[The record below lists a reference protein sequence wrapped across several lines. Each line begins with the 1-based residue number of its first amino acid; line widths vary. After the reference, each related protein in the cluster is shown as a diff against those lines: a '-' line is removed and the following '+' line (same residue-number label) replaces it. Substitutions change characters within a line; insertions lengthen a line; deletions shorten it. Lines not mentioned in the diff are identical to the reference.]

1 MSKSGTSKQRYT
13 ATVAWRCI
21 ALAIAG
27 PLALAPRTAHAQF
40 FDAPGP
46 GEIDEPFRPGGRQ
59 VVSGDLTSAQSKPA
73 LSMRSVGGSDI
84 GPYGD
89 GSRSEN
95 MLLTF
100 RSGTLSLSGD
110 DGVGIL
116 VETKGGD
123 GRSIPRGTREPGGSG
138 GRGGDI
144 DILLEPAATIRT
156 SGRSAHGVQAVSTGG
171 DGGNGGDGRVFGPTG
186 KPGGDGGAA
195 GHITIV
201 NRGTIVTSG
210 EGAFGLYARNA
221 GGRGGNGGDDKGI
234 VFSRGGK
241 AGEAGGQF
249 EITVDN
255 SGSITTSGDHGIG
268 IFAKSLGGGGGD
280 GGDAKG
286 GLVSIGGRG
295 GNSGDGGDIIVT
307 NSRSVLT
314 SGRFAA
320 GLSLETTGGG
330 GSAGGS
336 ALAAT
341 PGLFN
346 VAVGGDAGSN
356 GDGGQIKAINGG
368 TIITRG
374 ELSPAIKAAST
385 GGGGGT
391 AGTANVIGSINLF
404 SLGLGGSAGDGGR
417 GGRVEVNNN
426 GRLETHEAQSE
437 GILAVSTGGGGGQG
451 GAAKVLGIV
460 SVLKLGIGG
469 AGGAGGDG
477 GAVTVANG
485 GQIVTKGAQSA
496 AISALSVGGGGGHGG
511 AADVISVSP
520 TANISLAIGA
530 TGGAGGNGGAVHV
543 HNGDAGTIVTEKAG
557 SSGIKAQSI
566 GQGGGNGSMASSS
579 ALTIGLAPST
589 DPISA
594 VSFNMALGGSGAAG
608 GGGGPVTV
616 GNTGA
621 ITTGGAFAD
630 GIFAQSAGGG
640 GGEGGFALTRSLT
653 IAAGHAVTIA
663 STIGGKGG
671 IGGRGSG
678 VLVESSGRITTTGDS
693 AMGILAQS
701 VGGGGGKG
709 GGVFTSMGASYSSIA
724 ERWTNPTQVTA
735 HSIALSIA
743 VGGEGGIGNA
753 GDNVIVRNAGAIST
767 SGANAFGIVAQSIG
781 GGGGMGGNSQT
792 LTGGSATVT
801 ANVTVGGK
809 GGAGNH
815 GGKVDVSNT
824 GDITTKGSGSAAL
837 FAQSVGGGGG
847 HGGSASTLS
856 HEVYDAAF
864 AAGGNVN
871 GIASLWQAL
880 RQAKGDPDFLKSWGQ
895 KKWDISA
902 SVSTGIALGGNGLG
916 GGDGGD
922 VKVEN
927 TKSLQTEGER
937 SPGIFAQSVG
947 GGGGNAGAVKN
958 DEEENKIANIAG
970 LIAKVVEL
978 GLGAKAFSAFKAL
991 DLSFSTN
998 INVGGQGG
1006 SGGSGGVVAV
1016 NNRGTISTKSAE
1028 SPGILAQS
1036 IGGGGGNGGQ
1046 IGQEAEAPPAFSLPS
1061 VLDLLPLSP
1070 SGNVTIGVGGKG
1082 GANGS
1087 GSVVIV
1093 SNSGTIATAGAS
1105 SEGILAQSIGGGG
1118 GNGGSSNSAVGS
1130 ANLNL
1135 AIDIGGRGGAAGM
1148 GSFVAVHHEGG
1159 AISTSGANSAGIV
1172 AQSVG
1177 GGGGRSAASTIGGG
1191 LAIEHLTHKSQVKA
1205 GTAGSGGG
1213 LGGPVQ
1219 VIAKGA
1225 VTTKGEQSAG
1235 IVAQSI
1241 GGGGGLVTL
1250 QVVLDEKTLRPEL
1263 PAPTRTTDTTLV
1275 LGASG
1280 GIQGDGGEVRVNLE
1294 GALQTSGVN
1303 AFGVLAQ
1310 GIGGGGGFVAAPA
1323 SEVENGPLRVTLGA
1337 SDGATGHGGAVNV
1350 QVGTITT
1357 SGRNA
1362 HGIVAQSIGAGGGV
1376 AGLTTSAGKVSLD
1389 RASKG
1394 GFGDARSV
1402 SVGVAGKV
1410 STTGDGAIGV
1420 LAQAI
1425 GGGGGL
1431 TGDAASVRYG
1441 PGLVRDS
1448 SFVGGAGEG
1457 GDIAIRVNGE
1467 VGTAGA
1473 NAPAI
1478 LAMSLGSGAVFSD
1491 QGIMLMRPWEAAGNS
1506 GRLIDISVGDNG
1518 KVSATGAGSPG
1529 IYAVS
1534 MGNSGAGVGGNH
1546 RGEEIRINIGA
1557 RASVS
1562 GGTGDQ
1568 AAGIATITPA
1578 LTVITNA
1585 GTVSALGGLA
1595 IQTANRARIENS
1607 GTVVGNVLLGAGSTF
1622 ENREPGRLHSGT
1634 TLRMATLNNAGILN
1648 PGGENALGAT
1658 SFSFVRTALDGSLQ
1672 QSATGRY
1679 AVDLDYY
1686 DRKGDFLSV
1695 SAPSRFDGK
1704 VKPLPLRALR
1714 DIPLEIARFEQP
1726 LSSYGAVIDDRSPV
1740 FHYDL
1745 KQSGQQSVTIAM
1757 GAKFAPDGLALA
1769 KDQAATANYLQQV
1782 WDQQGPDSPAD
1793 GARETASRIF
1803 GHLSR
1808 VQSQEAYLGALK
1820 EISND
1825 ATGARGAAMA
1835 NEARAFAER
1844 LNSCPAFVS
1853 ADASMREVDCVWGRS
1868 IATRI
1873 DRSGSIDD
1881 SGYRTKQLTLQVGGQ
1896 KQVSPGWFLGG
1907 SLGYS
1912 AAHTTT
1918 SYDDVDIRSQ
1928 GVMAGAVLKREIGPW
1943 LLSASLLAGY
1953 DTADLKRDVL
1963 LGSYFARASGTAHA
1977 LQLGGKLRA
1986 SYQFTFGNWYLKPMA
2001 DLDLHFIKQY
2011 GYRERG
2017 AGLFDLVT
2025 LDQSRLG
2032 ATLSPALEI
2041 GTRLEIA
2048 GMATRAYLNA
2058 GASFAS
2064 QDGWQQRQ
2072 RFSALGS
2079 GDGSPSFKSET
2090 GMPRAYGNARAGI
2103 DLVTKSGWE
2112 LRAEYGLRAASGYR
2126 EQSAELR
2133 AAFRF

>member
-1 MSKSGTSKQRYT
+1 M
-13 ATVAWRCI
+13 
-21 ALAIAG
+21 
-27 PLALAPRTAHAQF
+27 
-40 FDAPGP
+40 
-46 GEIDEPFRPGGRQ
+46 
-59 VVSGDLTSAQSKPA
+59 
-73 LSMRSVGGSDI
+73 
-84 GPYGD
+84 
-89 GSRSEN
+89 
-95 MLLTF
+95 
-100 RSGTLSLSGD
+100 
-110 DGVGIL
+110 
-116 VETKGGD
+116 
-123 GRSIPRGTREPGGSG
+123 
-138 GRGGDI
+138 
-144 DILLEPAATIRT
+144 
-156 SGRSAHGVQAVSTGG
+156 
-171 DGGNGGDGRVFGPTG
+171 
-186 KPGGDGGAA
+186 
-195 GHITIV
+195 
-201 NRGTIVTSG
+201 
-210 EGAFGLYARNA
+210 
-221 GGRGGNGGDDKGI
+221 
-234 VFSRGGK
+234 
-241 AGEAGGQF
+241 
-249 EITVDN
+249 
-255 SGSITTSGDHGIG
+255 
-268 IFAKSLGGGGGD
+268 
-280 GGDAKG
+280 
-286 GLVSIGGRG
+286 
-295 GNSGDGGDIIVT
+295 
-307 NSRSVLT
+307 
-314 SGRFAA
+314 
-320 GLSLETTGGG
+320 
-330 GSAGGS
+330 
-336 ALAAT
+336 
-341 PGLFN
+341 
-346 VAVGGDAGSN
+346 
-356 GDGGQIKAINGG
+356 
-368 TIITRG
+368 
-374 ELSPAIKAAST
+374 
-385 GGGGGT
+385 
-391 AGTANVIGSINLF
+391 
-404 SLGLGGSAGDGGR
+404 
-417 GGRVEVNNN
+417 
-426 GRLETHEAQSE
+426 
-437 GILAVSTGGGGGQG
+437 
-451 GAAKVLGIV
+451 
-460 SVLKLGIGG
+460 
-469 AGGAGGDG
+469 
-477 GAVTVANG
+477 
-485 GQIVTKGAQSA
+485 
-496 AISALSVGGGGGHGG
+496 
-511 AADVISVSP
+511 
-520 TANISLAIGA
+520 
-530 TGGAGGNGGAVHV
+530 
-543 HNGDAGTIVTEKAG
+543 
-557 SSGIKAQSI
+557 
-566 GQGGGNGSMASSS
+566 
-579 ALTIGLAPST
+579 
-589 DPISA
+589 
-594 VSFNMALGGSGAAG
+594 
-608 GGGGPVTV
+608 
-616 GNTGA
+616 
-621 ITTGGAFAD
+621 
-630 GIFAQSAGGG
+630 
-640 GGEGGFALTRSLT
+640 
-653 IAAGHAVTIA
+653 
-663 STIGGKGG
+663 
-671 IGGRGSG
+671 
-678 VLVESSGRITTTGDS
+678 
-693 AMGILAQS
+693 
-701 VGGGGGKG
+701 
-709 GGVFTSMGASYSSIA
+709 
-724 ERWTNPTQVTA
+724 
-735 HSIALSIA
+735 
-743 VGGEGGIGNA
+743 
-753 GDNVIVRNAGAIST
+753 
-767 SGANAFGIVAQSIG
+767 
-781 GGGGMGGNSQT
+781 
-792 LTGGSATVT
+792 
-801 ANVTVGGK
+801 
-809 GGAGNH
+809 
-815 GGKVDVSNT
+815 
-824 GDITTKGSGSAAL
+824 
-837 FAQSVGGGGG
+837 
-847 HGGSASTLS
+847 
-856 HEVYDAAF
+856 
-864 AAGGNVN
+864 
-871 GIASLWQAL
+871 
-880 RQAKGDPDFLKSWGQ
+880 
-895 KKWDISA
+895 
-902 SVSTGIALGGNGLG
+902 
-916 GGDGGD
+916 
-922 VKVEN
+922 
-927 TKSLQTEGER
+927 
-937 SPGIFAQSVG
+937 
-947 GGGGNAGAVKN
+947 
-958 DEEENKIANIAG
+958 
-970 LIAKVVEL
+970 
-978 GLGAKAFSAFKAL
+978 
-991 DLSFSTN
+991 
-998 INVGGQGG
+998 
-1006 SGGSGGVVAV
+1006 
-1016 NNRGTISTKSAE
+1016 
-1028 SPGILAQS
+1028 
-1036 IGGGGGNGGQ
+1036 
-1046 IGQEAEAPPAFSLPS
+1046 
-1061 VLDLLPLSP
+1061 
-1070 SGNVTIGVGGKG
+1070 
-1082 GANGS
+1082 
-1087 GSVVIV
+1087 
-1093 SNSGTIATAGAS
+1093 
-1105 SEGILAQSIGGGG
+1105 
-1118 GNGGSSNSAVGS
+1118 
-1130 ANLNL
+1130 
-1135 AIDIGGRGGAAGM
+1135 
-1148 GSFVAVHHEGG
+1148 
-1159 AISTSGANSAGIV
+1159 
-1172 AQSVG
+1172 
-1177 GGGGRSAASTIGGG
+1177 
-1191 LAIEHLTHKSQVKA
+1191 
-1205 GTAGSGGG
+1205 
-1213 LGGPVQ
+1213 
-1219 VIAKGA
+1219 
-1225 VTTKGEQSAG
+1225 
-1235 IVAQSI
+1235 
-1241 GGGGGLVTL
+1241 
-1250 QVVLDEKTLRPEL
+1250 
-1263 PAPTRTTDTTLV
+1263 
-1275 LGASG
+1275 
-1280 GIQGDGGEVRVNLE
+1280 
-1294 GALQTSGVN
+1294 
-1303 AFGVLAQ
+1303 
-1310 GIGGGGGFVAAPA
+1310 
-1323 SEVENGPLRVTLGA
+1323 
-1337 SDGATGHGGAVNV
+1337 
-1350 QVGTITT
+1350 
-1357 SGRNA
+1357 
-1362 HGIVAQSIGAGGGV
+1362 
-1376 AGLTTSAGKVSLD
+1376 
-1389 RASKG
+1389 
-1394 GFGDARSV
+1394 
-1402 SVGVAGKV
+1402 